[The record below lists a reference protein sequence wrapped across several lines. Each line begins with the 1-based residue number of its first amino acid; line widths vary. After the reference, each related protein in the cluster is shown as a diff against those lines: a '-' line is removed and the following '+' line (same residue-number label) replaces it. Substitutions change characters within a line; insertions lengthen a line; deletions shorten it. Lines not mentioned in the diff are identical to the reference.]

1 MYPNVSLSNRE
12 HVGGVLPCC
21 ARLLNIQTELALH
34 GNVTTLKIVILP
46 QFNQCLCDCASS
58 SLHIFA
64 VRKDAY
70 RGQQLYFQTNKGLQ
84 IQPSDLWW
92 RHHPEVLT
100 FTFLLTRKQVPCE
113 VGGVRHCSTKQGSRE
128 GTAERYVFCSTQLL
142 LFFNAFLLMSWRQLS
157 CHELNWLGS
166 SLNQLARYR

>member
-1 MYPNVSLSNRE
+1 MALRHCELNISEGGGHQEEEAGHQGGLSRMYPNVSLSNRE

-70 RGQQLYFQTNKGLQ
+70 RGQ
-84 IQPSDLWW
+84 
-92 RHHPEVLT
+92 
-100 FTFLLTRKQVPCE
+100 
-113 VGGVRHCSTKQGSRE
+113 
-128 GTAERYVFCSTQLL
+128 
-142 LFFNAFLLMSWRQLS
+142 
-157 CHELNWLGS
+157 
-166 SLNQLARYR
+166 